1 MIFRWEATRRRGCR
15 KRNRRKHRG
24 RGRRRWRG
32 DLGGDEDDGA
42 GNAGERGWSD

>member
-1 MIFRWEATRRRGCR
+1 MFLMGDICQYVVRY
-15 KRNRRKHRG
+15 KDSLQS